1 MAGLNQEQTEQIRLM
16 SEWVRKKLAAEG
28 TGHDWLHIERVRNI
42 SLQIAKEEGAD
53 LFVTEACALLHD
65 MIDVKLDDEHRVP
78 LDELKRRLSE
88 DWKVDPGTVDGIL
101 AIITRMSFRD
111 REKYKD
117 ERLSKEGMA
126 VQDADRL
133 DAIGAV
139 GIARALMYAGAKG
152 HLLYGSA
159 NAPTAVGHFYEKLL
173 LLKDLM
179 NTKTGRMLAEKRHKL
194 MLEFLGELENE
205 CAFSRES
212 RLDRSGLGVMVE

>member
-1 MAGLNQEQTEQIRLM
+1 MAGLNHEQTEQIRLM
-16 SEWVRKKLAAEG
+16 SEWVKEKLAAEG
-28 TGHDWLHIERVRNI
+28 TGHDWLHIERVRNV
-42 SLQIAKEEGAD
+42 SFQIAKEEGAD
-53 LFVTEACALLHD
+53 LFMTEACALLHD
-65 MIDVKLDDEHRVP
+65 VIDEKLSDEHRVP
-78 LDELKRRLSE
+78 LQELKRRLSE
-88 DWKVDPGTVDGIL
+88 DWEVDPETVDGIL
-101 AIITRMSFRD
+101 AIITRISFRD
-111 REKYKD
+111 REKYKNKP
-117 ERLSKEGMA
+117 LSKEGMV

-152 HLLYGSA
+152 HLLYGSGD
-159 NAPTAVGHFYEKLL
+159 APTAVGHFYEKLL

-212 RLDRSGLGVMVE
+212 RLDRSGPGVMVE

>member
-53 LFVTEACALLHD
+53 LFVTEASTLLHD

-88 DWKVDPGTVDGIL
+88 DWKVDPGTIDGIL

-179 NTKTGRMLAEKRHKL
+179 NTKTGRMLAEKRHQL

-205 CAFSRES
+205 CAFSGES
-212 RLDRSGLGVMVE
+212 RLDRSGPGVMVE

>member
-16 SEWVRKKLAAEG
+16 SEWVKEKLAAEG
-28 TGHDWLHIERVRNI
+28 TGHDWLHIERVRNV

-53 LFVTEACALLHD
+53 LFMTEACALLHD
-65 MIDVKLDDEHRVP
+65 VSDEHRVP
-78 LDELKRRLSE
+78 LQELKRHLSE
-88 DWKVDPGTVDGIL
+88 DWKVDPETVDGIL
-101 AIITRMSFRD
+101 DIITRISFRD

-117 ERLSKEGMA
+117 EPLSKEGMA

>member
-1 MAGLNQEQTEQIRLM
+1 MAGLNHEQTEQIRLM
-16 SEWVRKKLAAEG
+16 SEWVKEKLAAEG
-28 TGHDWLHIERVRNI
+28 TGHDWLHIERVRNV
-42 SLQIAKEEGAD
+42 SFQIAKEEGAD
-53 LFVTEACALLHD
+53 LFMTEACALLHD
-65 MIDVKLDDEHRVP
+65 VIDEKLSDEHRVP
-78 LDELKRRLSE
+78 LQELKRHLSE
-88 DWKVDPGTVDGIL
+88 DWKVDPETVDGIL
-101 AIITRMSFRD
+101 AIITRISFRD

-117 ERLSKEGMA
+117 EPLSKEGMV

-152 HLLYGSA
+152 HLLYGSGDA
-159 NAPTAVGHFYEKLL
+159 PNAVSHFYEKLL

-212 RLDRSGLGVMVE
+212 RLDRSGPGVMVE

>member
-1 MAGLNQEQTEQIRLM
+1 MAGLNQEQTEQICLM

-53 LFVTEACALLHD
+53 LFVTEASALLHD

-111 REKYKD
+111 RENIKTNAFQKKVWQF
-117 ERLSKEGMA
+117 RMP
-126 VQDADRL
+126 
-133 DAIGAV
+133 IG
-139 GIARALMYAGAKG
+139 LMRSAPS
-152 HLLYGSA
+152 GS
-159 NAPTAVGHFYEKLL
+159 P
-173 LLKDLM
+173 
-179 NTKTGRMLAEKRHKL
+179 
-194 MLEFLGELENE
+194 
-205 CAFSRES
+205 
-212 RLDRSGLGVMVE
+212 GL